1 MKNKAAAPIQIT
13 AEQLLQEAH
22 ERLEGDEF
30 TRKKTF
36 IGREDSAEFKQRS
49 RAQFEDQIRRNRTAI
64 NAYIKYARFEESLE
78 EWARARSVYERAIDV
93 EPRNTVIWL
102 KYAEMEMKQKNVN
115 LARNIWNRAV
125 TILPRVDQFWYKFAY
140 MEEMLGNLE
149 GAREIFDRW
158 MKWEP
163 EETFWYSY
171 IKFEQRYKQF
181 DQIRQIYARLLS
193 IHPSVSNWIKW
204 AEFEENCGAIDEA
217 RSIFERSLDL
227 LEESPDLEPRLFLAF
242 AKFETRQREIERA
255 RAIFQLGME
264 KFPAHLAPALQH
276 SHAQFEREWGDSSAA
291 IDSVILQKRRTQYA
305 TCAEN
310 EPFNYDNWFDWIR
323 LEEEL
328 LEVDYTD
335 ESVLESSTN
344 DSRFEDIREVFEKAI
359 AQVPPSTTE
368 KLHWSRYI
376 YLWLFYA
383 TFEESIAR
391 NRERALVVLQ
401 TALRIISHGTF
412 TFTKIWV
419 HLAEF
424 HLRGGDFTA
433 ARKAFGQAI
442 GLSTLNG
449 KKKPKPSI
457 FSKYIQMELDLREFD
472 RARALYERWLLL
484 DPERAATWARFA
496 ELERLLLNDDRARA
510 ILEIACNQEYLDI
523 PELVWKAAIDLEF
536 EDGNLD
542 KVRDLYERLLELS
555 QYHLKVWVSYANME
569 VATDDSTGMERSRQ
583 ILQRA
588 YDHFKSTQANTERLV
603 LLEAWKEL
611 ETQHGSSEDVQKIV
625 SKFPR
630 RIKKRRKVSFESIEG
645 AENDYYWEEFYDYV
659 FPDDEAESSKAKGH
673 LKLLEMAHKW
683 KSSHV
688 S

>member
-1 MKNKAAAPIQIT
+1 MQ
-13 AEQLLQEAH
+13 
-22 ERLEGDEF
+22 
-30 TRKKTF
+30 
-36 IGREDSAEFKQRS
+36 
-49 RAQFEDQIRRNRTAI
+49 
-64 NAYIKYARFEESLE
+64 

-115 LARNIWNRAV
+115 LARNVWNRAV

-163 EETFWYSY
+163 EEMVWYSY
-171 IKFEQRYKQF
+171 IKFEQRYKQW
-181 DQIRQIYARLLS
+181 DRIRQIYARLLS

-204 AEFEENCGAIDEA
+204 AEFEESRGAIDES
-217 RSIFERSLDL
+217 RSIFEKSLDL
-227 LEESPDLEPRLFLAF
+227 LDESPELEPRLFIAF
-242 AKFETRQREIERA
+242 AKFEIRQREIDRA
-255 RAIFQLGME
+255 RAIYHLGIE
-264 KFPAHLAPALQH
+264 RFPAHLAPALQH
-276 SHAQFEREWGDSSAA
+276 SHAQFEREWGDSAAA
-291 IDSVILQKRRTQYA
+291 IDSVILQKRRAQYA
-305 TCAEN
+305 ANSEN

-328 LEVDYTD
+328 LEVDYVN
-335 ESVLESSTN
+335 ERSAFSSTD
-344 DSRFEDIREVFEKAI
+344 DSRFENIREVFEKAI
-359 AQVPPSTTE
+359 AQVPPSSTE
-368 KLHWSRYI
+368 KLHWTRYI

-383 TFEESIAR
+383 IFEEYVAR
-391 NRERALVVLQ
+391 NPERALTVLQ
-401 TALRIISHGTF
+401 TALRIVPHGTF
-412 TFTKIWV
+412 TFTKLWV

-424 HLRGGDFTA
+424 HLRRGDFGA
-433 ARKAFGQAI
+433 ARKTFGQAI
-442 GLSTLNG
+442 GLSTING
-449 KKKPKPSI
+449 TKKPKPSI

-510 ILEIACNQEYLDI
+510 ILEIACDQERLDI

-536 EDGNLD
+536 EAGDLD
-542 KVRDLYERLLELS
+542 RVRDLYERLLERS

-569 VATDDSTGMERSRQ
+569 VASEQGAEEDGDGKDSGIRQARQ

-588 YDHFKSTQANTERLV
+588 YDHFKSLQANTERLV

-611 ETQHGSSEDVQKIV
+611 ETQYGSPEDVEKIV
-625 SKFPR
+625 AKFPR
-630 RIKKRRKVSFESIEG
+630 RIKKRRKVAFESVEG
-645 AENDYYWEEFYDYV
+645 GENDYYWEEFYDYV
-659 FPDDEAESSKAKGH
+659 FPDDESESSKAKGH

-683 KSSHV
+683 KSANSH
-688 S
+688 